1 MLARR
6 YATKTQRH
14 RRAGSHLAR
23 AAISAGDSARLQQ
36 HVGLDTLESAPHA
49 PGAPS
54 GGGSGQ
60 LSFRRTF
67 ALQSLHIWMLL
78 RRLKQMRDDSP
89 PPHTHSRATQPSV
102 DGAEDLGL
110 DGELVSQEMYD
121 SFMEHTELTAS
132 KVIDFSVPSR
142 WISELEKMFYGAAL
156 KYDEAM
162 RDGEGVPSDA
172 SMSVAGRDAL
182 ADALLKNVVEGQGSA
197 GADEATIAALLARY
211 VRRELLCLEMTD
223 AHKILEGNLR
233 FSLDDEYALFRKH
246 SQYPKQDPRVRV

>member
-1 MLARR
+1 
-6 YATKTQRH
+6 
-14 RRAGSHLAR
+14 
-23 AAISAGDSARLQQ
+23 
-36 HVGLDTLESAPHA
+36 
-49 PGAPS
+49 
-54 GGGSGQ
+54 
-60 LSFRRTF
+60 
-67 ALQSLHIWMLL
+67 
-78 RRLKQMRDDSP
+78 MREDSP
-89 PPHTHSRATQPSV
+89 PPHAHSRATQPSD

-182 ADALLKNVVEGQGSA
+182 ADALQKNVVEGQGSA